1 MKIRGRSL
9 VVCLGLLCLSAAR
22 GQQYTIQTLAGIGT
36 AGFAGDSGA
45 PLLAQFS
52 SPSAGALGASG
63 NLYIADTVNHCIRKI
78 SGNIITTIPPSANP
92 ARPDPQPARPPRPPP
107 PRPRAGGGGVVGWG
121 GGVIGG
127 GGNSSN
133 RRL

>member
-1 MKIRGRSL
+1 MKIWGRSL

-45 PLLAQFS
+45 PSLAQFS
-52 SPSAGALGASG
+52 SPSAVALDASGNLYIADTVNHCIRSQTLAGIGTAGFAGDSGAPSLAQFSSPSAVALDASG

-78 SGNIITTIPPSANP
+78 SGDRKS
-92 ARPDPQPARPPRPPP
+92 
-107 PRPRAGGGGVVGWG
+107 
-121 GGVIGG
+121 
-127 GGNSSN
+127 
-133 RRL
+133 